1 MLANMSYQ
9 DNDPLSRMVGL
20 VSRFVYNTPIIG
32 LLLRLWGTQP
42 VDPSNLKRL
51 LAKNQNV
58 GLVPGGF
65 EEATL
70 TTAKEMR
77 IYI

>member
-9 DNDPLSRMVGL
+9 ENDPLSRMVGL
-20 VSRFVYNTPIIG
+20 VSRVIFNTPIIG
-32 LLLRLWGTQP
+32 LLLRLWGVQP
-42 VDPSNLKRL
+42 VNSSNLKRL
-51 LAKNQNV
+51 LANNQNV

-77 IYI
+77 IFI